1 MKILAI
7 SVFAAV
13 SGWAMTASAQRA
25 EIEYRDLPEAIELAD
40 AQSVMGQRYDSYISE
55 LPRRATPRAIPTSS
69 LTSTGVVSEP
79 SPIAP
84 AVEPEMASYTPA
96 PVSDTL
102 PTSMAYAI
110 QAGAFSSY
118 ANADLQA
125 VALRRYGETR
135 IVEGIASGGPIY
147 RVMLGGWVNREQAAP
162 MLDLIKARGF
172 DGFVVRAS

>member
-1 MKILAI
+1 MKVLAI
-7 SVFAAV
+7 SVCVAV

-25 EIEYRDLPEAIELAD
+25 EIEYRDPPEAVELAD

-55 LPRRATPRAIPTSS
+55 LPRRAAPRAIPTSS

-79 SPIAP
+79 SPAAP
-84 AVEPEMASYTPA
+84 AAAA
-96 PVSDTL
+96 PL
-102 PTSMAYAI
+102 SMAYTI

-118 ANADLQA
+118 ENADLQA

-135 IVEGIASGGPIY
+135 IVEGVTNGRPIY
-147 RVMLGGWVNREQAAP
+147 RVMLGGWVSREQAAP

-172 DGFVVRAS
+172 EGFVTRAS